1 MHCASRPSL
10 TFGTASSTVR
20 LILLTALKR
29 IRRVFDTAGVR
40 ALRRLRPRITYAN
53 VMATLAMF
61 IALGGGAYAV
71 TVPRNSVG
79 SAQLKKN
86 AVNARAVRDRSLGA
100 AELRSGTLPLSVAGK
115 ADDTDPPAPKPG
127 AIKTMVLKTS
137 SAGTVFVMGVLR
149 DPFIT
154 CGLVA
159 PCTAQWGVYVDG
171 KPVPESGLEL
181 RAEAG
186 SGDGR
191 TNYTLY
197 GVSARVARGQH
208 TVELV
213 RTVSGAGANV
223 GEFGVQ
229 LGAIG
234 LAG

>member
-1 MHCASRPSL
+1 M
-10 TFGTASSTVR
+10 
-20 LILLTALKR
+20 
-29 IRRVFDTAGVR
+29 FDTANVR

-86 AVNARAVRDRSLGA
+86 AVNARAVRNGSLTA
-100 AELRSGTLPLSVAGK
+100 SEFRSGVLPLNTAGK
-115 ADDTDPPAPKPG
+115 ADDIDPPTPKPG

-137 SAGTVFVMGVLR
+137 TAGTVFVMAVLR

-154 CGLVA
+154 CGLTA
-159 PCTAQWGVYVDG
+159 GCSAQWGVYVDS
-171 KPVPESGLEL
+171 KPVPDSGLVL
-181 RAEAG
+181 QADAG

-191 TNYTLY
+191 TTYTLY

-213 RTVSGAGANV
+213 RAVSGAGASV